1 MKCTVSCS
9 VTQTLFDEDTF
20 TLTIYYSA
28 AKLIDSSENLTISLS
43 DFRNPVTQIKTSGF
57 QITVTDSE
65 GYSIAKSTNLALDT
79 VIN

>member
-43 DFRNPVTQIKTSGF
+43 DFRNPVTQIKISGF